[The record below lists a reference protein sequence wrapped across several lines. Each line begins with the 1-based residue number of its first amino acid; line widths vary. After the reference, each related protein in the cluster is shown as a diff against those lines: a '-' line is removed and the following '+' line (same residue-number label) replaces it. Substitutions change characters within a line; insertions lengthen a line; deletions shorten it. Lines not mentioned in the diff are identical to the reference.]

1 MKKVL
6 LVFLCLVNFYVNAQE
21 ISEPEFVGECVFIKP
36 DNSTVLLEKHLTQNR
51 TVASTGLMMTGIGKV
66 RTQLQIPGC
75 CSNLSINEKDE
86 IKLIIKSTENLTDPF
101 SIIKVF
107 KFEKKKKF
115 RRAEVSSLSNFGTT
129 KSNNYIN
136 VSFEG
141 KKFGESS
148 YLIKLDPVEPGEY
161 GIMIMNPNALDQK
174 QTVIS
179 AFTVVKDNM

>member
-1 MKKVL
+1 MKKL
-6 LVFLCLVNFYVNAQE
+6 LLIVLCLTGFYVNAQE
-21 ISEPEFVGECVFIKP
+21 IPEPEFVGECVYVKS
-36 DNSTVLLEKHLTQNR
+36 DNTSVLLEKHLTQNR

-75 CSNLSINEKDE
+75 CSNLSINKNSE
-86 IKLIIKSTENLTDPF
+86 IKLIIKSTENSTDPF

-107 KFEKKKKF
+107 KFEKKKKY

-136 VSFEG
+136 VSFVG
-141 KKFGESS
+141 KKYGESS
-148 YLIKLDPVEPGEY
+148 YAIKLDAIEPGEY
-161 GIMIMNPNALDQK
+161 GIMILNPNALDQK

-179 AFTVVKDNM
+179 TFSITE